1 MDSDMQK
8 LAFTLASATALLLG
22 SATAQADFVGI
33 YASADYWNVSGTS
46 EIAKAGTPQQS
57 FDHQDKGLASIVVSV
72 EHPAPLIP
80 NARVRHV
87 QLKRDDS
94 AQSSGFDFANSRFFD
109 SRLETDLA
117 STDLLAYY
125 EILDNVVSV
134 DVGLGAKLL
143 NGDLSVTSNS
153 IAINSQTVKIKETL
167 PVAYA
172 SVGGSLP
179 FTGFSVKA
187 EAIVGQNQ
195 DAKTSDLQAEIKYNF
210 VDNIAVDLGLKAGY
224 RILNIELDNVKN
236 TDGTFDF
243 KGPYLGLEIHF

>member
-1 MDSDMQK
+1 MQK
-8 LAFTLASATALLLG
+8 LALTIASATAIFLS
-22 SATAQADFVGI
+22 SAPAQADFIGV
-33 YASADYWNVSGTS
+33 YASADYWNTGGSS
-46 EIAKAGTPQQS
+46 DISKAGTPQQT
-57 FDHQDKGLASIVVSV
+57 FDHQDKGLASIAVSV

-125 EILDNVVSV
+125 EILDNIVSV
-134 DVGLGAKLL
+134 DIGLGAKLL

-172 SVGGSLP
+172 SVGGNLP

-243 KGPYLGLEIHF
+243 KGPYLGVEVHF

>member
-1 MDSDMQK
+1 MQK
-8 LAFTLASATALLLG
+8 LALTIASATAIFLS
-22 SATAQADFVGI
+22 SAPAQADFIGV
-33 YASADYWNVSGTS
+33 YASADYWNTGGSS
-46 EIAKAGTPQQS
+46 DISKAGTPQQT
-57 FDHQDKGLASIVVSV
+57 FDHQDKGLASIAVSV

-94 AQSSGFDFANSRFFD
+94 AQSSGFNFADRPFVGSTN
-109 SRLETDLA
+109 LATDMA

>member
-1 MDSDMQK
+1 MQK
-8 LAFTLASATALLLG
+8 LALTIASATAIFLS
-22 SATAQADFVGI
+22 SAPAQADFIGV
-33 YASADYWNVSGTS
+33 YASADYWNTGGSSDISKT
-46 EIAKAGTPQQS
+46 GTPQQT
-57 FDHQDKGLASIVVSV
+57 FDHQDKGLASIAVSV

-125 EILDNVVSV
+125 EVLDNIVSV
-134 DVGLGAKLL
+134 DVGFGAKLL
-143 NGDLSVTSNS
+143 NGDLTVTSNS
-153 IAINSQTVKIKETL
+153 IAINSQTVSIKETL

-179 FTGFSVKA
+179 FTGFSAKA

-195 DAKTSDLQAEIKYNF
+195 DAKTSDLQAEIKYDL
-210 VDNIAVDLGLKAGY
+210 VENIAVDFGIKAGY
-224 RILNIELDNVKN
+224 RILNIELDNVN
-236 TDGTFDF
+236 TTDATFDF
-243 KGPYLGLEIHF
+243 KGPYLGVEVHF

>member
-1 MDSDMQK
+1 MQK
-8 LAFTLASATALLLG
+8 LALTIASATAIFLS
-22 SATAQADFVGI
+22 SAPAQADFIGV
-33 YASADYWNVSGTS
+33 YASADYWNTGGSS
-46 EIAKAGTPQQS
+46 DISKAGTPQQT
-57 FDHQDKGLASIVVSV
+57 FDHQDKGLASIAVSV

-94 AQSSGFDFANSRFFD
+94 AKSSGFDFANSSFFD

-125 EILDNVVSV
+125 EILDNIVSV
-134 DVGLGAKLL
+134 DIGLGAKLL

>member
-1 MDSDMQK
+1 MQK
-8 LAFTLASATALLLG
+8 IAFTLASATAFMLG
-22 SATAQADFVGI
+22 STAVQADVIGI

-46 EIAKAGTPQQS
+46 EVAKTGTAQQA
-57 FDHQDKGLASIVVSV
+57 FDHQDKGLASFAVSV

-125 EILDNVVSV
+125 EILDNIVSV
-134 DVGLGAKLL
+134 DIGLGAKLL

-172 SVGGSLP
+172 SIGGSLP
-179 FTGFSVKA
+179 FTGFSAKA

-195 DAKTSDLQAEIKYNF
+195 DARTSDLQAEIKYNF

-224 RILNIELDNVKN
+224 RMLKIELDNVKN
-236 TDGTFDF
+236 TDGTLDF